1 MTSVGPESPD
11 SHSRQRVV
19 DIYQMR
25 SELLELVDQYDVI
38 AHELRRMQIPLKK
51 SWEANQSLAT
61 SRLQTLHRMV
71 ELDDRARAER
81 LSLVLGE
88 SKLSAAQINVLDA
101 EVASLAALL
110 STCVGNLRTNITAMQ
125 SAADAARDTP
135 HVSHAAPPPP
145 PAPSE
150 LMDSVVLPTAAN
162 ELDPA
167 AAPDSAARQT
177 QRKSRGLQR
186 RTEMLQN
193 AALRAESYEREH
205 AAAGLQAGHSVEDC
219 TATTADYGEWR
230 LSPRLLQELFP
241 VNEWRQAKNILF
253 VEWSIR
259 HMAITGQRQPMKNGT
274 RPCGGYTKDELF
286 LGYKAANP
294 GALPI
299 ADSVFNN
306 RRVPAMGVLWAIAT
320 ELRTNTQKS
329 LSGTSSLEDAAT
341 LPGNRVN
348 RTAAG
353 PAGPAPPGRRRRSRS
368 TEFTDPPVSDY
379 SEELSQDSNHSDS
392 GPGSEPRQ
400 ASKKGRTREGAASG
414 DNGHSGLGKRRACE
428 NDPPL
433 PPQSE
438 TVKATRRYSSLPPAV
453 DSATDSVGGG
463 GATAAACESAAAAG
477 RSGKVLLAG

>member
-51 SWEANQSLAT
+51 SWEANQALAT
-61 SRLQTLHRMV
+61 SRLHRMV

-101 EVASLAALL
+101 EVASLTAFL

-135 HVSHAAPPPP
+135 HVSHAAPRE
-145 PAPSE
+145 ATELIQLNQPSE
-150 LMDSVVLPTAAN
+150 LMDSAVLPTAAN

-167 AAPDSAARQT
+167 AAPDSAARQS
-177 QRKSRGLQR
+177 QRTSRGLQR

-193 AALRAESYEREH
+193 AALRAASYEREH

-241 VNEWRQAKNILF
+241 VNDWRQAKNIEF

-259 HMAITGQRQPMKNGT
+259 HMAITGQRQPMQNGT
-274 RPCGGYTKDELF
+274 RTCGGYTKDELF

-306 RRVPAMGVLWAIAT
+306 RRVPGMGVLWAIAT

-348 RTAAG
+348 
-353 PAGPAPPGRRRRSRS
+353 
-368 TEFTDPPVSDY
+368 
-379 SEELSQDSNHSDS
+379 
-392 GPGSEPRQ
+392 
-400 ASKKGRTREGAASG
+400 
-414 DNGHSGLGKRRACE
+414 
-428 NDPPL
+428 
-433 PPQSE
+433 
-438 TVKATRRYSSLPPAV
+438 
-453 DSATDSVGGG
+453 
-463 GATAAACESAAAAG
+463 
-477 RSGKVLLAG
+477 